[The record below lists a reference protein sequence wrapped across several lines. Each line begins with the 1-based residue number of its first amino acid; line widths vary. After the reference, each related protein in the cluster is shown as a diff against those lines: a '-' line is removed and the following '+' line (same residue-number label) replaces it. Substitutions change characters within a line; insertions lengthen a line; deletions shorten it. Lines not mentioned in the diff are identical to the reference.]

1 MATLLFER
9 STGNISPDVFSGL
22 QTTKLLSS
30 FRSAPRFRFDSGER
44 FVAAGPSSASDPRE
58 PDDSSVTGG
67 IPIWAHPAGVNALA
81 LERFDGRILVSG
93 GADGAIKLWDLEQ
106 NPNPTPPHTYRAVA
120 SIPRAGPGSD
130 SKAAA
135 AGHRFGVTHLSFYPF
150 DSAAFLSCSYD
161 QTLKLWSTETAR
173 VSGSFDL
180 GAKAYTH
187 AISPIASH
195 LLVACGTQHPA
206 VRLVD
211 LRSSAAVQS
220 LVSPGQIGGSAGA
233 ALAVTWSP
241 VHEHVLAAGSADGAV
256 RIWDVRRANGLVGLL
271 DQEDSL
277 GPLHPSRV
285 PLLGEAAA
293 GGAGTGTDPG
303 IQGLRDRG
311 IRASARA
318 HTGPANGL
326 AWTDDGAYII
336 STGHDRRIRVWDA
349 ATGANTL
356 ANFGPTIRNSHV
368 GSLTMFVSPLGL
380 TPAKKELLFFPN
392 ETEILVMDLHEG
404 SIVSRLRGMGPTV
417 AAIEARGGGERN
429 IKNRLTSIVWRG
441 AGGGGSSSGPV
452 MGGTNAV
459 GGIYS
464 GHMDGQIRAWLP
476 QLEGLDEEDED
487 NTTQEE
493 TETRAKK
500 RKALDNAFRSLMGR
514 QITFT

>member
-1 MATLLFER
+1 MNQLLFER
-9 STGNISPDVFSGL
+9 STGNIRPNVFAGL
-22 QTTKLLSS
+22 ETTRVLSS
-30 FRSAPRFRFDSGER
+30 FRPAPRFRFDGGGGGG
-44 FVAAGPSSASDPRE
+44 ASAPGDSRE
-58 PDDSSVTGG
+58 PEDGSVTGVTG
-67 IPIWAHPAGVNALA
+67 EGSTSIWAHPAGVNALA

-106 NPNPTPPHTYRAVA
+106 NPNPTPPHTYRAVS
-120 SIPRAGPGSD
+120 SIPRADAD
-130 SKAAA
+130 SKTAA

-161 QTLKLWSTETAR
+161 QTLKLWSTEPTR

-180 GAKAYTH
+180 GAKVHTH

-233 ALAVTWSP
+233 ALAVAWSP
-241 VHEHVLAAGSADGAV
+241 VHEHVLAVGSADGAV

-277 GPLHPSRV
+277 GPLHPSR
-285 PLLGEAAA
+285 L
-293 GGAGTGTDPG
+293 PG
-303 IQGLRDRG
+303 SGS
-311 IRASARA
+311 RASARA
-318 HTGPANGL
+318 HAGPVNGL
-326 AWTDDGAYII
+326 SWTDDGAYII
-336 STGHDRRIRVWDA
+336 SAGHDRRIRVWDA

-356 ANFGPTIRNSHV
+356 ANFGPAIRNSHA

-380 TPAKKELLFFPN
+380 TPARKELLFFPN
-392 ETEILVMDLHEG
+392 ESEILVMDLHEG
-404 SIVSRLRGMGPTV
+404 SIVTRLRGMGPMV
-417 AAIEARGGGERN
+417 AAIRARGGERT

-452 MGGTNAV
+452 MGGTNAA

-476 QLEGLDEEDED
+476 QLEGQDDEDED
-487 NTTQEE
+487 NATQEE
-493 TETRAKK
+493 TETRARK
-500 RKALDNAFRSLMGR
+500 RKALDNAFRSLMGQ